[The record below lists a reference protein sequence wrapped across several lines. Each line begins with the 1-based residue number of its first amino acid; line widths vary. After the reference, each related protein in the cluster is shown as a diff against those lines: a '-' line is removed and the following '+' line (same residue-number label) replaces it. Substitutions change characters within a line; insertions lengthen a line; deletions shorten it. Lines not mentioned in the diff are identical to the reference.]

1 MRNSYI
7 TGSVLVALVLAIA
20 LSATAQTSTSSPSPE
35 AQAPANQPAQAAP
48 QAQPSASG
56 DAPTG
61 RPQTQSDPDNPLNLT
76 DEQKEKL
83 RPIVAGENQQLEA
96 LRSDTSMSQEQK
108 MQKANQIREEASP
121 KIKAILTP
129 EQLKKLAELQD
140 QAKQQRQ
147 SAPPSDSQS
156 PQR

>member
-20 LSATAQTSTSSPSPE
+20 LSATAQTSTPSSEPQ
-35 AQAPANQPAQAAP
+35 AAPANPPAQAAP
-48 QAQPSASG
+48 QAQPSPSGAASG
-56 DAPTG
+56 RT
-61 RPQTQSDPDNPLNLT
+61 QTQSDPDNPLNLT

-83 RPIVAGENQQLEA
+83 RPIVADENQQLET

-108 MQKANQIREEASP
+108 MQKANQIRESASP
-121 KIKAILTP
+121 KIKAVLTP

-156 PQR
+156 PQK

>member
-7 TGSVLVALVLAIA
+7 TGSVLVAVLAIA
-20 LSATAQTSTSSPSPE
+20 LSATAQTSTSSPEP
-35 AQAPANQPAQAAP
+35 QAPANQPAQAAP
-48 QAQPSASG
+48 QAQPNPSG
-56 DAPTG
+56 DAPAA
-61 RPQTQSDPDNPLNLT
+61 RPQTQADPDNPLNLT

-83 RPIVAGENQQLEA
+83 RPIVADENQQLEA

-108 MQKANQIREEASP
+108 MQKANQIRESASP

-147 SAPPSDSQS
+147 NQSAPPSDSQS
-156 PQR
+156 PQK